1 MPSEDDPR
9 PTTIT
14 DVTVMRALAHPVRL
28 ALLEHL
34 GSGGPAT
41 ATECA
46 EVVSL
51 TPSATSYHLRALAKA
66 GMVEEAPGRGDGRER
81 FWRSA
86 VAGYLVE
93 GGPDE
98 DLEVRAAKAEL
109 FDSFLSFE
117 EAKVRRY
124 AVRVDTEPKR
134 WQDATYFS
142 DQTLLVTAEE
152 LSELTN
158 TIAEL
163 IKPYYKRFRTD
174 APPGART
181 VSTLFR
187 AFPVDNPLPEED
199 VK

>member
-1 MPSEDDPR
+1 MSSEDDPQ

-86 VAGYLVE
+86 VAGYLVQ

-98 DLEVRAAKAEL
+98 DLDVRAAKAEL

-124 AVRVDTEPKR
+124 AARVDTEPKH

-152 LSELTN
+152 LSELTR
-158 TIAEL
+158 TVAEL

-174 APPGART
+174 APPDART

-187 AFPVDNPLPEED
+187 AFPVDNPLPGED
-199 VK
+199 MK